1 VTSAET
7 GKPLP
12 SVYVKVFAQNKNGGK
27 DFFFRDGYT
36 DVVGKFEYS
45 QTSGNKLKDA
55 KKFAIL
61 VQSDKYGSKIVE
73 SKPPNG
79 SGDSQ
84 EGGVMQ
90 AAKMDRL
97 QNRSNQVKQS
107 QMMNM
112 KKM

>member
-1 VTSAET
+1 MTSAET

-36 DVVGKFEYS
+36 DVVGKFEYA

-61 VQSDKYGSKIVE
+61 V
-73 SKPPNG
+73 
-79 SGDSQ
+79 
-84 EGGVMQ
+84 
-90 AAKMDRL
+90 
-97 QNRSNQVKQS
+97 
-107 QMMNM
+107 
-112 KKM
+112 